1 MVWWSFWTLFC
12 VLWGEVHKASNVRKC
27 RFKHIQLYRL
37 EKVGLKALLEARL
50 EKVGLKALLDSSQ
63 PVVPKCLEIPRF
75 GRLPK
80 PLQKLTVWWSFW
92 QLFCVLWGVFLG
104 FLWLLILVSL
114 MRLGVSVCGFL
125 RPLREAPRRPQ
136 RGSQRPLSEPLREP
150 L

>member
-1 MVWWSFWTLFC
+1 MAFFC
-12 VLWGEVHKASNVRKC
+12 VLWGGVHKASNVRKC

-80 PLQKLTVWWSFW
+80 PLQKLTVWWSFRT
-92 QLFCVLWGVFLG
+92 LLCVLWGGVHKASNVRKCTFKHIQLYRLENVGLKVFLN
-104 FLWLLILVSL
+104 S
-114 MRLGVSVCGFL
+114 S
-125 RPLREAPRRPQ
+125 
-136 RGSQRPLSEPLREP
+136 
-150 L
+150 